1 MSKHIRYFSVGEKYL
16 HCLCVIFHRGSSL
29 ILSERL
35 RHITLVDHDRST
47 RDL

>member
-1 MSKHIRYFSVGEKYL
+1 MSKHIRYFL
-16 HCLCVIFHRGSSL
+16 HVKNIYTSFLHGSSL
-29 ILSERL
+29 IRSERL